1 MPEKKE
7 SSFAEAFFLIFFL
20 LISIGPKS
28 FKNIKE
34 LDLLIF
40 ITTLCQLFC
49 TCLTDLIPQF

>member
-49 TCLTDLIPQF
+49 MCFTDLIPQF